1 MKVYPWIR
9 YLFAIFV
16 WLGIW
21 QILSIRV
28 DRTVFLPSPAKVGK
42 ALIEIGKT
50 EEFYISIRNSL
61 FHVLSGFLLSVG
73 MGSLLAVFSYYH
85 PWLHALIQVPI
96 KLIQATPVAS
106 FTILSLVW
114 ISSKHL
120 SVLVSFLMVL
130 PTVTINVRQGLL
142 ETDQNLLE
150 MAVVYRMNW
159 IRKVRYIYLPA
170 VLPYFLSACSIGVGM
185 SWKSGIAAEVIGITR
200 HSIGNQLYQA
210 KLYLMTP
217 ELFAWTF
224 VIIGISIVVEYSTVR
239 IIGVWKKQLVGKERQ
254 NK

>member
-1 MKVYPWIR
+1 MKNNPWIR
-9 YLFAIFV
+9 YFV
-16 WLGIW
+16 AGFIWLGIW
-21 QILSIRV
+21 QILSV
-28 DRTVFLPSPAKVGK
+28 QVNRTVFLPSPIKVGK
-42 ALIEIGKT
+42 ALIQIGKT
-50 EEFYISIRNSL
+50 EEFYASIGNSL
-61 FHVLSGFLLSVG
+61 LHVLSGFLLAVIVG
-73 MGSLLAVFSYYH
+73 SFLAVCSYFNR
-85 PWLHALIQVPI
+85 WLQALIQVPI

-120 SVLVSFLMVL
+120 SILVSFLMVL
-130 PTVTINVRQGLL
+130 PTVAINIRQGLL
-142 ETDQNLLE
+142 ETDRKLLE
-150 MAVVYRMNW
+150 MAVVYRMSW
-159 IRKVRYIYLPA
+159 IRKVRYLYLPS

-224 VIIGISIVVEYSTVR
+224 VIIGISIVVEYGTVQIIR
-239 IIGVWKKQLVGKERQ
+239 IWKRRLEGKVEQ
-254 NK
+254 